1 MKGGYFMAEVN
12 ADLSVTTKQTITGI
26 YNIAKK
32 AVESGKPIVIYG
44 MNYDGKNTTPICVFG
59 WLDGDT
65 YIFNASVLQ
74 VFIDKNDGLTVA
86 LNSGVEPKSE

>member
-1 MKGGYFMAEVN
+1 MAEVN
-12 ADLSVTTKQTITGI
+12 ADLSETTKQIITGI

-44 MNYDGKNTTPICVFG
+44 MNYDGKKTTPICVFG
-59 WLDGDT
+59 WLDNDT